1 MEFDLSFNYMPIF
14 SIILLLFVT
23 FITVFQKLKLR
34 WPVKVNCWF
43 CNKNIKIWRQQLN
56 WWMCPYCEQYNGFSK
71 NGDYSYNIP
80 EQYKKPSHEIKRYCT
95 INQNMTNKNITNGLC
110 KQCNMNENLKISKIS
125 GYIPENEKNYE
136 YEIKKLKDNLEQQY
150 PLCAKCK
157 ITVNNVLYKQALWL
171 AQYKMLLF
179 KQKPFCI
186 IANDKKCFEFI
197 CRIIATILGSMVA
210 YNMEFI
216 FLPVGGLFFQFCACW
231 ITKKQNSDTLLMF
244 LWICMITLLPFK
256 DTKLIKADLQ
266 NSWFSLEYITQYHMI
281 ILFISIIGFINIIPK
296 SHKITLNKN
305 ISFKKI
311 ESSTKNTEL
320 FDSFITTSNNK
331 HNFKIKTIGN
341 LNENVVNQ
349 SVENKSQCVGNSI
362 NSKSIIFQNLFTN
375 SELQSSPMS
384 VVSNDAIFN
393 STPICK
399 KNMIDNSYSLNDSLS
414 TLSILSLDENKPK
427 HSTKIPKIFQTKVY
441 STKSSELF
449 KKSGKRHILSPPKL
463 KSVTQTSWVAGGYWQ
478 EGIDAPS
485 LSRSSSQSSGFGSVS
500 SNFGPS
506 REPSIHEFD
515 QCSVISDTTQSCYTL
530 RQNNSPMGSFCQQG
544 LQFPSEPKNQ
554 SFNNQTVKFT
564 STNLCTSQMLL
575 SQNNKR
581 NNSIFM
587 DQCSQG
593 QNMNINDVK
602 SPSEMQIFP
611 SHTTIVT
618 SPIWLPILLCGS
630 LVLNIIVLCT
640 ILLH

>member
-1 MEFDLSFNYMPIF
+1 
-14 SIILLLFVT
+14 
-23 FITVFQKLKLR
+23 
-34 WPVKVNCWF
+34 
-43 CNKNIKIWRQQLN
+43 
-56 WWMCPYCEQYNGFSK
+56 
-71 NGDYSYNIP
+71 
-80 EQYKKPSHEIKRYCT
+80 
-95 INQNMTNKNITNGLC
+95 
-110 KQCNMNENLKISKIS
+110 
-125 GYIPENEKNYE
+125 
-136 YEIKKLKDNLEQQY
+136 
-150 PLCAKCK
+150 
-157 ITVNNVLYKQALWL
+157 
-171 AQYKMLLF
+171 
-179 KQKPFCI
+179 
-186 IANDKKCFEFI
+186 
-197 CRIIATILGSMVA
+197 
-210 YNMEFI
+210 
-216 FLPVGGLFFQFCACW
+216 
-231 ITKKQNSDTLLMF
+231 
-244 LWICMITLLPFK
+244 
-256 DTKLIKADLQ
+256 
-266 NSWFSLEYITQYHMI
+266 
-281 ILFISIIGFINIIPK
+281 
-296 SHKITLNKN
+296 
-305 ISFKKI
+305 
-311 ESSTKNTEL
+311 
-320 FDSFITTSNNK
+320 
-331 HNFKIKTIGN
+331 
-341 LNENVVNQ
+341 
-349 SVENKSQCVGNSI
+349 
-362 NSKSIIFQNLFTN
+362 
-375 SELQSSPMS
+375 MS

-427 HSTKIPKIFQTKVY
+427 HSIKIPKIFQTKVY

-515 QCSVISDTTQSCYTL
+515 QCSVVSDTTQSCYTL
-530 RQNNSPMGSFCQQG
+530 RQNNSPIGSFCQQG

-554 SFNNQTVKFT
+554 SFNNQTVKLT